1 MMFRKDTTQLT
12 SIYRGRVLSNQDPE
26 KLGRLKVEIFG
37 VFDGI
42 SSEDI
47 PWAVPAMPLFSGS
60 GNDHGC
66 FAVPEEGS
74 YVFCFFEG
82 GDLYSPVYFAEAPSA
97 LYGVPDEAKTNYPS
111 RRVIKSKAGVV
122 ILVDDS
128 TGDVTIDATGA
139 SGKLILKGSSVEIN
153 P

>member
-1 MMFRKDTTQLT
+1 MVSLLKIF
-12 SIYRGRVLSNQDPE
+12 
-26 KLGRLKVEIFG
+26 LGPFLRCL
-37 VFDGI
+37 
-42 SSEDI
+42 
-47 PWAVPAMPLFSGS
+47 
-60 GNDHGC
+60 
-66 FAVPEEGS
+66 
-74 YVFCFFEG
+74 
-82 GDLYSPVYFAEAPSA
+82 YFAEAPSA